1 MSENQIFLPKRNPG
15 LPIQIALVLIVLGGA
30 GVLLYFVFQ
39 QSGGVNLILLL
50 TGALILLAL
59 VPFLAYR
66 AYALLHANYD
76 LERNGL
82 KIRWGLRTLD
92 IPLSEV
98 EWVRSADDL
107 QIPLKLPLFS
117 LPGAVLGVS
126 QHPDLGAVEF
136 IASSPVGLVI
146 VACMDRVVA
155 LSPDQEQE
163 FIQKFNRTIEMG
175 TLSPI
180 QPQSLEPAVF
190 LRSVFSDRLARVTI
204 PTGFGLWFLL
214 LILVSV
220 MIPNRSTLSLGYDA
234 AGLPLEPVAAS
245 RMLILPVIGIFL
257 YTICLIVGAYFYR
270 KEATRPVSQM
280 LWVGGILPSVLFLIT
295 TIFFIN

>member
-1 MSENQIFLPKRNPG
+1 MSDNQIFLPKRNPG

-30 GVLLYFVFQ
+30 GFLLYLVFQ
-39 QSGGVNLILLL
+39 QSGGLNLILLL
-50 TGALILLAL
+50 AGALILLAM

-66 AYALLHANYD
+66 AYALLHAEYD

-82 KIRWGLRTLD
+82 RIRWGLRILD

-136 IASSPVGLVI
+136 IASSTANVVI

-155 LSPDQEQE
+155 LSPDQELE
-163 FIQKFNRTIEMG
+163 FIQNFNRTIEMG

-180 QPQSLEPAVF
+180 QPQSLEPAIF
-190 LRSVFSDRLARVTI
+190 LRSLFSDRLARVTI

-220 MIPNRSTLSLGYDA
+220 LIPNMSTLSMGYDVG
-234 AGLPLEPVAAS
+234 GLPLEPVAAS
-245 RMLILPVIGIFL
+245 RMLILPVIGIFM

-270 KEATRPVSQM
+270 KEATRPVSHM
-280 LWVGGILPSVLFLIT
+280 LWVGGIIPSVLFLIT
-295 TIFFIN
+295 AIFFIN

>member
-1 MSENQIFLPKRNPG
+1 MSENQVFLPKRNPG
-15 LPIQIALVLIVLGGA
+15 LPIQITLVLIVIGGA
-30 GVLLYFVFQ
+30 GFLLYLVFQ
-39 QSGGVNLILLL
+39 QSGGLNLILLL

-59 VPFLAYR
+59 VPLLAYR

-82 KIRWGLRTLD
+82 RIRWGLRTLD

-98 EWVRSADDL
+98 EWVRPAEDL

-136 IASSPVGLVI
+136 IASSAKNLVI
-146 VACMDRVVA
+146 VACMDRMVA
-155 LSPDQEQE
+155 LSPDEDQE
-163 FIQKFNRTIEMG
+163 FVQKFNRTIEMG

-204 PTGFGLWFLL
+204 PSGFGLWFLL

-220 MIPNRSTLSLGYDA
+220 MIPNRSNLSLGYDV
-234 AGLPLEPVAAS
+234 AGLPLETVAAS
-245 RMLILPVIGIFL
+245 RLLILPVIGIFL

-270 KEATRPVSQM
+270 KETTRPVSQM

-295 TIFFIN
+295 TMFFIN

>member
-136 IASSPVGLVI
+136 IASSPVDLVI

>member
-1 MSENQIFLPKRNPG
+1 MSENQIFLPRRNPG

-30 GVLLYFVFQ
+30 GVLLYLVFR

-66 AYALLHANYD
+66 AYALLHAEYD

-82 KIRWGLRTLD
+82 RIRWGLRTLD

-98 EWVRSADDL
+98 EWVRAADDL

-126 QHPDLGAVEF
+126 RHPDLGAVEF
-136 IASSPVGLVI
+136 IASSAADLVI
-146 VACMDRVVA
+146 VACMDRIVA

-180 QPQSLEPAVF
+180 QPQ
-190 LRSVFSDRLARVTI
+190 I
-204 PTGFGLWFLL
+204 PGTSGFF
-214 LILVSV
+214 
-220 MIPNRSTLSLGYDA
+220 A
-234 AGLPLEPVAAS
+234 Q
-245 RMLILPVIGIFL
+245 
-257 YTICLIVGAYFYR
+257 CLF
-270 KEATRPVSQM
+270 
-280 LWVGGILPSVLFLIT
+280 
-295 TIFFIN
+295 